1 MRKYNISK
9 PETYTKNGVE
19 KNYWST
25 VGTMT
30 EFDKPD
36 GSVSRILE
44 IPAIGLKASIFPI
57 VDKNRVAEET
67 QDIQEEAHEPT
78 IDPISGNNCDDIPF

>member
-9 PETYTKNGVE
+9 PKKYISNGAEKTYWANI
-19 KNYWST
+19 
-25 VGTMT
+25 GTMT

-44 IPAIGLKASIFPI
+44 IPAISLEANIFPMEP
-57 VDKNRVAEET
+57 KVAVPKVYENGEVPAS
-67 QDIQEEAHEPT
+67 QVPPAD
-78 IDPISGNNCDDIPF
+78 IDPADIPF

>member
-1 MRKYNISK
+1 MRKFNISK
-9 PETYTKNGVE
+9 PEKYVKDGVE
-19 KNYWST
+19 KTIWQN

-44 IPAIGLKASIFPI
+44 IPAIGLKANVFP
-57 VDKNRVAEET
+57 VQPKEDAPVKTPEKSSLTSVQPDGN
-67 QDIQEEAHEPT
+67 
-78 IDPISGNNCDDIPF
+78 DPIDNDDIPF